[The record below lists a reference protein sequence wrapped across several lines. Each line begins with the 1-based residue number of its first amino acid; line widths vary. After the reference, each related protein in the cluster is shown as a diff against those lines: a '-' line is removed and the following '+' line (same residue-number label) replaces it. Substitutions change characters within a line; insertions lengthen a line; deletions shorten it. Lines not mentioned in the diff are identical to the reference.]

1 MDSESRRKGGQTNA
15 SVLCELCP
23 MRAGDQLHPHG
34 KTGVSLAQRKQAA
47 EKILPGTH
55 NCCNH
60 RSADKA
66 TAVKLRNHRK
76 DAKVEIWARRI

>member
-1 MDSESRRKGGQTNA
+1 
-15 SVLCELCP
+15 
-23 MRAGDQLHPHG
+23 GDQLHPYG

-55 NCCNH
+55 NCCSH

-66 TAVKLRNHRK
+66 IAVKLKNHRK
-76 DAKVEIWARRI
+76 DAKVEI